1 MGREYSRRERVSDYL
16 QRELALLVQRELR
29 DPRLGMVS
37 VTAVDVSRDLA
48 HARVFVT
55 LLGCDSEA
63 DAKPALDVL
72 NGAGGFLRS
81 ALARSAP
88 MRTVPRLRFEFDES
102 VGRGRDLEALIDRA
116 TEADARHAANEP
128 AADAPDSTDGQP

>member
-81 ALARSAP
+81 SLARSAP
-88 MRTVPRLRFEFDES
+88 MRTVPRLRFVFDSS

-128 AADAPDSTDGQP
+128 AADAPDTTDGQP